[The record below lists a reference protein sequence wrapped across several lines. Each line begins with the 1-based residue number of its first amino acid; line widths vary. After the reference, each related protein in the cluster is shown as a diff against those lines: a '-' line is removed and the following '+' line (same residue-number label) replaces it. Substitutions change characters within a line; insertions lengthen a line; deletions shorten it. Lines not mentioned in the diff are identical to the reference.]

1 MTVHKNF
8 IAGEWVDSDERAN
21 NLNPS
26 NLGDEIGEYAQA
38 DRAQAE
44 QAIAAARAAFPGWSA
59 STLQERADILDRAGS
74 EILARREE
82 LGLLLARE
90 EGKILVEATMEAG
103 RAGQVFKYFAGE
115 SLRIAGQH
123 MQSVRP
129 GIDVEVTREPLGV
142 VGAITPWNFPIAIP
156 AWKIA
161 PALAY
166 GNCVVFKPASLVP
179 GSAWALAEILSRAG
193 LPAGAFNLVMGS
205 GAAVGEAILDS
216 RDIDGV
222 TFTGSVDTGDTV
234 LKTVAGRHGK
244 VQLEMGGKN
253 PLVVLDDA
261 DLDTAVACAVNGA
274 FFSTGQ
280 RCTASSRLVVTEG
293 IHDAFVEAMVA
304 RTTALTVDDA
314 LKEGSEMGPVV
325 DAAQLD
331 QDLSYID
338 VGTAEGA
345 KLACGGQRL
354 NREHDGFYLAPALF
368 TETTNDMRLN
378 REEIFG
384 PVATVVCAADYDQAL
399 DIANDTD
406 FGLSAGNLHRLAAP
420 RHALQETRQGGHGH
434 GQPADRG
441 RRLSRPLR
449 RPEGL
454 ELRRPRARR
463 LCRRVLHHR
472 QDRLHGGDLRRPD
485 WLRPRSSP
493 APPASP
499 TSRGR
504 GRSIPTIF
512 PIPRC
517 CRTTPASCRRSRS
530 TTLSTVCPRPR

>member
-1 MTVHKNF
+1 MTVHQNF
-8 IAGEWVDSDERAN
+8 IAGEWVDSGEHAK

-26 NLGDEIGEYAQA
+26 NLGDVIGEYAQA

-90 EGKILVEATMEAG
+90 EGKILAEATMEAG

-129 GIDVEVTREPLGV
+129 EIDVEVTREPLGV
-142 VGAITPWNFPIAIP
+142 IGAITPWNFPIAIP

-205 GAAVGEAILDS
+205 GATVGEAILDS
-216 RDIDGV
+216 RDVDGV
-222 TFTGSVDTGDTV
+222 TLTGSVDTGDTV

-280 RCTASSRLVVTEG
+280 RCTASSRLIVTEG

-304 RTTALTVDDA
+304 RATALTVDDA

-384 PVATVVCAADYDQAL
+384 PVATVVRAADYDHAL

-406 FGLSAGNLHRLAAP
+406 FGLSAGICTGSLRHATHFKRNSKAGMVMVNLPTAGVDYHVPFGGRKGSSYGAREQGAYAAEFFTIVKTAYTAAP
-420 RHALQETRQGGHGH
+420 
-434 GQPADRG
+434 
-441 RRLSRPLR
+441 
-449 RPEGL
+449 
-454 ELRRPRARR
+454 
-463 LCRRVLHHR
+463 
-472 QDRLHGGDLRRPD
+472 
-485 WLRPRSSP
+485 
-493 APPASP
+493 
-499 TSRGR
+499 
-504 GRSIPTIF
+504 
-512 PIPRC
+512 
-517 CRTTPASCRRSRS
+517 
-530 TTLSTVCPRPR
+530 